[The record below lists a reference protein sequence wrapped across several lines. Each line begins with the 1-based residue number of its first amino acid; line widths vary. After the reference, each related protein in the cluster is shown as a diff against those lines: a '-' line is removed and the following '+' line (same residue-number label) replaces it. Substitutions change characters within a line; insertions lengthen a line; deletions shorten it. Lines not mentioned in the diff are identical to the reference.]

1 PGGLLVMSDV
11 SWYWLPDSERV
22 SIGVKSPPFSSFSVQ
37 NITML
42 NGVSINRSEKRLAFV
57 TIMRKIAYSMLVAT
71 NPA

>member
-1 PGGLLVMSDV
+1 MSDV

-22 SIGVKSPPFSSFSVQ
+22 SIGVKSPQFSSFSVQ
-37 NITML
+37 NITLL
-42 NGVSINRSEKRLAFV
+42 NGGSINRSEKRLAFV